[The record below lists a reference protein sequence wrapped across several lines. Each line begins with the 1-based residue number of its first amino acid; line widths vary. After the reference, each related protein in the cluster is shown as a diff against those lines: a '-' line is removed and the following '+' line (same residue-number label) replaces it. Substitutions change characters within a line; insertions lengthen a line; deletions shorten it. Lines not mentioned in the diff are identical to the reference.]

1 MYPHFIH
8 SHTSFMK
15 GIQYVND
22 SNGNPIKAVVD
33 LSLYSKEFALFLQQ
47 LAAKYENTNSAY
59 TSPSLFSNK
68 TTPTGD
74 VSTYV
79 GGNTTNSNAPTAFM
93 DKLLQTA
100 RTFIGTPYRTGGTTN
115 SGMDC
120 SGLTMTVY
128 KSVGVNLPRVSRD
141 QATVGQAVGKN
152 ELQRGD
158 LLFFATGTPGVI
170 NHVGVVSD
178 TTSGTVKFIHASTS
192 RGVME
197 ADLSQDYYQKTYMAA
212 RRVV

>member
-8 SHTSFMK
+8 SHTYFMK

-59 TSPSLFSNK
+59 VSPSLFSNK
-68 TTPTGD
+68 TTTTGD
-74 VSTYV
+74 VSAHV
-79 GGNTTNSNAPTAFM
+79 GSNVANNTPTAFI

-178 TTSGTVKFIHASTS
+178 TTTGTVKFIHASTS

>member
-1 MYPHFIH
+1 
-8 SHTSFMK
+8 MK

-59 TSPSLFSNK
+59 VSPSLFSNK
-68 TTPTGD
+68 TTTTGD
-74 VSTYV
+74 VSAHV
-79 GGNTTNSNAPTAFM
+79 GSNVANNTPTAFI

-178 TTSGTVKFIHASTS
+178 TTTGTVKFIHASTS

>member
-1 MYPHFIH
+1 
-8 SHTSFMK
+8 MK